1 MKKILIVSKVS
12 YFITQ
17 LTQILLKNFQL
28 TIYNL
33 FYFDWILKN
42 KKN

>member
-17 LTQILLKNFQL
+17 LTQILLINFQL

>member
-12 YFITQ
+12 YFGTQ